1 MSRKSSPRFR
11 LRCGWRCLLRKSSN
25 RWESAQKL
33 LIFWK
38 SKFNIYNKYNITRTF
53 FLYDM
58 VKAWFEPVWVVR
70 TISKISFCTIL
81 TFFKRVHIFFVAPNM
96 SLTRRCHSCPKWTKP
111 LYRSSDAIKTQI
123 KKMSTCSDS

>member
-11 LRCGWRCLLRKSSN
+11 LRCGWRCVLRKSSN

-38 SKFNIYNKYNITRTF
+38 SKFDIYNKYNMKKNF
-53 FLYDM
+53 FFIWYGQGL
-58 VKAWFEPVWVVR
+58 VWVVR

-111 LYRSSDAIKTQI
+111 LYRTSDAIKTQI